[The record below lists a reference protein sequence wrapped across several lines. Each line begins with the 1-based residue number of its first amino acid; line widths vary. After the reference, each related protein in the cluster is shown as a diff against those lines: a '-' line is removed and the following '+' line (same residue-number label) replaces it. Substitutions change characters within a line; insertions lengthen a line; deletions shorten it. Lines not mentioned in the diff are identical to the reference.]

1 MNNSMQCDIRYNED
15 TQAMEWV
22 SGEDFTYDH
31 WADGEPDLNHHDGDT
46 ADGWCAYMHRHDDIG
61 YWRIVSCTERFA

>member
-1 MNNSMQCDIRYNED
+1 
-15 TQAMEWV
+15 MEWV
-22 SGEDFTYDH
+22 TGEDFIYDH